1 MKRLGEIGIT
11 YLTTPPEG
19 CLLLPTTITAD
30 DYPILHNVGVTE
42 ANAGNQLFV
51 LNANQ
56 TITIRNPAFPVN
68 RIANDADFGV
78 LGRTGGVRT
87 VTLTAAQMPS
97 HTHTQN
103 THNHTQDWHN
113 HTQDWH
119 THAQNWHNHT
129 QNPHNHVMQRG
140 TIHMGLDS
148 YPRSST
154 GWLHYPMLFQET
166 TATNHA
172 TTAINHATTATNHG
186 VTVANHANT
195 ATNNNTGG
203 GGAHTNLPPYTVV
216 NYWICYED
224 I

>member
-56 TITIRNPAFPVN
+56 TITIRNPVFPVN
-68 RIANDADFGV
+68 RIASDADFGV

-87 VTLTAAQMPS
+87 VTLTAAQIPA

-103 THNHTQDWHN
+103 AHNHGQDWHN
-113 HTQDWH
+113 HAQDAH
-119 THAQNWHNHT
+119 THTQNWHTHT
-129 QNPHNHVMQRG
+129 QNPHNHTAPRG
-140 TIHMGLDS
+140 GVNMVLRDT
-148 YPRSST
+148 PRADT
-154 GWLHYPMLFQET
+154 GWLHYALHYQA
-166 TATNHA
+166 TAAVNHA
-172 TTAINHATTATNHG
+172 TTATNQYTQATNHG